1 MFQSISIISLY
12 YNLIVSVF
20 RNTRNRAWYFHL
32 FQILFQFCFYAARAR
47 NLPWS
52 LMNRLNRTESAVFEL
67 WFLFFKESLFFFFL
81 FKLLIDK
88 LFYLHI
94 SISVFISLLGRWMD
108 ELEVLHPFQQ
118 YFSHIRTLWKGEH
131 EMPCGNETLFR
142 LGKNVASS
150 VIWTQEPVI
159 RSRER

>member
-1 MFQSISIISLY
+1 
-12 YNLIVSVF
+12 
-20 RNTRNRAWYFHL
+20 
-32 FQILFQFCFYAARAR
+32 
-47 NLPWS
+47 
-52 LMNRLNRTESAVFEL
+52 
-67 WFLFFKESLFFFFL
+67 
-81 FKLLIDK
+81 
-88 LFYLHI
+88 
-94 SISVFISLLGRWMD
+94 MD

-150 VIWTQEPVI
+150 VIWTQDPVI